1 MRQLL
6 TSPVINEAEPVTNG
20 DSTINDQTTD
30 SGISSRSFYIR

>member
-6 TSPVINEAEPVTNG
+6 TSPVIKEAEPVANG

-30 SGISSRSFYIR
+30 SGISSQSLFKR

>member
-6 TSPVINEAEPVTNG
+6 TSPVIKEAEPVTNG

-30 SGISSRSFYIR
+30 SGISSRSLYIR